1 MWTVDDEMQ
10 TFKTLS
16 YRDKVRVSSRL
27 ARGRAPA
34 DPLLATAAVELAES
48 YQRQKRFL
56 VAAMRW
62 FLVFSVPFF
71 ALAAVFAAVAGDQR
85 GLILY
90 GLLFVGNLAQFVLN
104 PVTRPK
110 NMARAL
116 EASKRVTAQS

>member
-10 TFKTLS
+10 TFKALS

-48 YQRQKRFL
+48 YQRQERLL
-56 VAAMRW
+56 VVAMRW
-62 FLVFSVPFF
+62 LPVLVFPVF
-71 ALAAVFAAVAGDQR
+71 ALAAVFTAIDGEWRA
-85 GLILY
+85 ILY
-90 GLLFVGNLAQFVLN
+90 GLVAVGNLAQLAIN

-116 EASKRVTAQS
+116 EASRRVTASQS